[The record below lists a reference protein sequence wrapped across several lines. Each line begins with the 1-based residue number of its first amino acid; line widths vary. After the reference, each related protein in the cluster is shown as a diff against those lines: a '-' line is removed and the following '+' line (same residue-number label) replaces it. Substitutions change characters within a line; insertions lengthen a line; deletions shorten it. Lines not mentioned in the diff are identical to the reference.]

1 MTKPNPTPLPSF
13 LLLTYTKFPVAN
25 WAAIDEL
32 LRSATPAL
40 NAASSCYRHTD
51 GSRLIRFTAA
61 SRLETL
67 LSDLD
72 APYSQA
78 LDARLRPLISVEFRR
93 QVLELDVV
101 VGSGERLP
109 TSPSL
114 HLVRT
119 ELAPTNDQSYRA
131 WSRDALY
138 PAVSAQKALAVL
150 EYRARISTEPG
161 LFHCFESAES
171 PERLTEMLA
180 TNSLASALTDLS
192 RWGVSP
198 SVATQWIRTC

>member
-1 MTKPNPTPLPSF
+1 MTKPNPTPSPSF

-32 LRSATPAL
+32 LRSATPAS

-51 GSRLIRFTAA
+51 GGRLIRFTAA

-67 LSDLD
+67 LLDLD

-93 QVLELDVV
+93 QILELDVAI
-101 VGSGERLP
+101 GSAELLP

-119 ELAPTNDQSYRA
+119 ELAPTKDQSYRA

-138 PAVSAQKALAVL
+138 PAVSEQSPLTVL
-150 EYRARISTEPG
+150 EYRTRISTEPG
-161 LFHCFESAES
+161 VFHCFGSAES
-171 PERLTEMLA
+171 PERLTEVLA
-180 TNSLASALTDLS
+180 THSLASALAELS
-192 RWGVSP
+192 SPGVAP